1 MVLRIV
7 LLLTAA
13 TLMGAAVTEALD
25 GSRLGFWLSAVAAF
39 AGWWGLI
46 PFSRPLL
53 PQHRALVAGE
63 RDFDQGA
70 TSVSPST
77 SRS

>member
-1 MVLRIV
+1 MILRIV

-13 TLMGAAVTEALD
+13 ALMGAAVTEALD
-25 GSRLGFWLSAVAAF
+25 GSRLGFWLAAVAAF
-39 AGWWGLI
+39 TGWWGLI

-53 PQHRALVAGE
+53 PQHRALARGEGDQAGS
-63 RDFDQGA
+63 
-70 TSVSPST
+70 SVSPST

>member
-1 MVLRIV
+1 
-7 LLLTAA
+7 
-13 TLMGAAVTEALD
+13 
-25 GSRLGFWLSAVAAF
+25 LSAVAAF

-63 RDFDQGA
+63 RDVDQGA